1 MHTHWADQARSPLTE
16 TDLRLLHDQ
25 GHDPHPEQAEHGS
38 DPTADPRSGNQEYK
52 P

>member
-1 MHTHWADQARSPLTE
+1 MQTHWADQARTPLTE

-25 GHDPHPEQAEHGS
+25 GHDPHPEQAEQDS
-38 DPTADPRSGNQEYK
+38 YPTATPTPGNQQDK